1 MLDRGKASRLLEL
14 ATIQIT
20 EEAKR
25 HSVQKR
31 QTFDFTSTRF
41 NVGTRQGSQLATPN
55 VQLVTSEEFDALIND
70 ALEKLKDDLISGATN
85 VTTITLPF
93 VLEIKTSPASK
104 LNSAI
109 KTVNKSSELDCKM
122 DKAAI
127 CKAESPFRTFS
138 GRCNN
143 LKKVAPTLNTVFERL
158 LPPEY
163 DDKVRSPRSRSVLGF
178 QGSLL

>member
-70 ALEKLKDDLISGATN
+70 ALEKLKDGVIPRRFRIICNMKAM
-85 VTTITLPF
+85 
-93 VLEIKTSPASK
+93 
-104 LNSAI
+104 
-109 KTVNKSSELDCKM
+109 TVN
-122 DKAAI
+122 DKTA
-127 CKAESPFRTFS
+127 S
-138 GRCNN
+138 
-143 LKKVAPTLNTVFERL
+143 
-158 LPPEY
+158 
-163 DDKVRSPRSRSVLGF
+163 
-178 QGSLL
+178 

>member
-93 VLEIKTSPASK
+93 VVEIKTSPASK

-143 LKKVAPTLNTVFERL
+143 LKKVASTLNTVF
-158 LPPEY
+158 
-163 DDKVRSPRSRSVLGF
+163 
-178 QGSLL
+178 